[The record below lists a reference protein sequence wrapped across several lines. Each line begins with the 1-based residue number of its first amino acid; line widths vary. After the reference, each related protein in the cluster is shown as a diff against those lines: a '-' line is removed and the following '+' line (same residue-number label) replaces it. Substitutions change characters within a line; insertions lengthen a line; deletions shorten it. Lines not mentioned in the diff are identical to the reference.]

1 MINRNIGTTLF
12 YWLVESLI
20 HCFPL
25 FTSFLLPL
33 LLVPRDA
40 EYHLPP
46 NPHSGRP
53 FCPEHV
59 LILCL

>member
-1 MINRNIGTTLF
+1 MISRNTGTTLF
-12 YWLVESLI
+12 YWLLESLI

-46 NPHSGRP
+46 NPHSVRP